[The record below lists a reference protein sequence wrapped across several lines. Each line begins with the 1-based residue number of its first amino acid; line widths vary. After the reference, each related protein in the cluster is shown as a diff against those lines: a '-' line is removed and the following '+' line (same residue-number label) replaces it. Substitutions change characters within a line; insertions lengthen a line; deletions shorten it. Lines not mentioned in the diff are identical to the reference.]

1 MTTALATRYRDHSV
15 VGTPAQIANLLA
27 NHAAAGTL
35 VAATA
40 ARPLPGPDARVRV
53 LVRVAAAP
61 RVAPTAPPRDRRTH
75 RIAALALS
83 AAGVLAGVA
92 AAAAY
97 LLGQLVAFV
106 TAHAAQIVGFLVV
119 AAIFAALIGSR
130 RTGRHCP
137 GC

>member
-27 NHAAAGTL
+27 NHTAAGTL

-40 ARPLPGPDARVRV
+40 ARPMPGPDTRVRV
-53 LVRVAAAP
+53 FVRLAAAP
-61 RVAPTAPPRDRRTH
+61 QTGSVERRPG
-75 RIAALALS
+75 RIVALALA
-83 AAGVLAGVA
+83 AAGGLAGIA
-92 AAAAY
+92 AIAAY

-106 TAHAAQIVGFLVV
+106 TAHAAQIVGVIVL
-119 AAIFAALIGSR
+119 AAILAALIGSR